1 MGSGSSSAAR
11 EGPCARR
18 ELAVTPAWEP
28 SVQERSLRGAT
39 ALYIG
44 EDTSGQGRAW
54 VAGHRI
60 IQLNNTDCINT

>member
-1 MGSGSSSAAR
+1 MGAKRG
-11 EGPCARR
+11 E
-18 ELAVTPAWEP
+18 EP
-28 SVQERSLRGAT
+28 ERSHS
-39 ALYIG
+39 YIG